1 MPLDCHEQIVLAV
14 IERLET
20 ITAIADLTV
29 DRDRGV
35 DEMPTSDELPLLV
48 VYDSDT
54 QPQDDMTGERGYT
67 RTIDIIGYAA
77 GDDRAAAAAAVSALR
92 GEVDRVLFADVT
104 LGGKSRDLQLLA
116 EPSPDVL
123 GLAAATPHKSF
134 VRAVAA
140 DYATLEDDPYTF
152 A

>member
-14 IERLET
+14 ETALKT
-20 ITAIADLTV
+20 ITAISDLTV

-35 DEMPTSDELPLLV
+35 DEMPSEEELPLLV
-48 VYDSDT
+48 IYDSDM
-54 QPQDDMTGERGYT
+54 QPQDDLTGERGYS
-67 RTIDIIGYAA
+67 RVIDIIGYA
-77 GDDRAAAAAAVSALR
+77 GGSDRAAAAAAASELR
-92 GEVDRVLFADVT
+92 AEVDRVLFGDVT
-104 LGGKSRDLQLLA
+104 LGGKARNLELAA

-123 GLAAATPHKSF
+123 GLAAASPYKNF
-134 VRAVAA
+134 VRSFTA